1 MKKKQRRIQLALVS
15 IGVMLFVITY
25 LYYPATNK
33 DKFSKDQSDI
43 ENFEKNIDTEQY
55 TYFTNLEYK
64 GLYDLDKPFKVKSEK
79 AYILNE
85 EPDIVYMQNM
95 HVVLYLKDNRIVK
108 ITSSEGKYNKANY
121 NCFFEKE
128 VHATDG
134 ETIIT
139 AENLDLLATENFV
152 KIYNN
157 VNLDYITGW
166 LKADKIDYDFE
177 TKNFKVSMFDD
188 NQIKMKVAR

>member
-15 IGVMLFVITY
+15 IGVMLFVLTY
-25 LYYPATNK
+25 FYYPSINK
-33 DKFSKDQSDI
+33 DEFSKDQLDT
-43 ENFEKNIDTEQY
+43 ENLEKNTDTEQY

-64 GLYDLDKPFKVKSEK
+64 GLYDLDKPFTVKSKK

-85 EPDIVYMQNM
+85 NPNIVHMQNM
-95 HVVLYLKDNRIVK
+95 HVVLYLKDNRIVE
-108 ITSSEGKYNKANY
+108 ITSLKGHYNKANY
-121 NCFFEKE
+121 NCFFEE
-128 VHATDG
+128 DVHATDG

-157 VNLDYITGW
+157 VNLDYTTGW
-166 LKADKIDYDFE
+166 LKADKIDYNFE

-188 NQIKMKVAR
+188 KQIKMKVVR